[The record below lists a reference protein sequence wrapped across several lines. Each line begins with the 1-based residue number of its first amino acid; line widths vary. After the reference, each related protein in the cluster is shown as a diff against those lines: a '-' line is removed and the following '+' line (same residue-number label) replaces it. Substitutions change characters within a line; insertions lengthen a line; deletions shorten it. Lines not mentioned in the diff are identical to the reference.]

1 MVRGR
6 TFSSCGGQRGAHDDL
21 ADERPDACAALRHFK
36 IQLTLRA
43 ASPYDAFYVVRQA
56 RLAFL
61 HGEPITLGVVASVGG
76 VAPQDSR
83 AGWWAEFA

>member
-1 MVRGR
+1 MVGR
-6 TFSSCGGQRGAHDDL
+6 SG
-21 ADERPDACAALRHFK
+21 AALRRFEIQFK

-61 HGEPITLGVVASVGG
+61 HGEPITLRVVASVGG

-83 AGWWAEFA
+83 AGWWVEFA